1 MSFPGEPSPMGEG
14 VRVDAANIV
23 HETVEGEVGVVEL
36 DSGTYYSLDAVG
48 AEIWDHLIGGS
59 TLDALADFI
68 ASRYGA
74 DRRSVAHGV
83 SEFLRH
89 LVNEKLVVAAPGA
102 NGARPDPREAPAIP
116 YADPVLHKYSD
127 MEELLLVDPIH
138 EVEDSGWPNAR

>member
-1 MSFPGEPSPMGEG
+1 MSEG
-14 VRVDAANIV
+14 FRVDAANIM
-23 HETVEGEVGVVEL
+23 HETIEGEVVVVNLE
-36 DSGTYYSLDAVG
+36 SGTYYSLDAVG
-48 AEIWDHLIGGS
+48 AEIWERLIDGS
-59 TLDALADFI
+59 TLDALTDGI
-68 ASRYGA
+68 AARYGA

-102 NGARPDPREAPAIP
+102 NGKGDAPEAREAPAHP
-116 YADPVLHKYSD
+116 YADPVLHKYTD